1 LLHAT
6 EISEISLCLQANY
19 LCLEIISKFPLIGT
33 VVSPG
38 YDEITIMIFLRCP
51 ITGCGYQQISD
62 PIDTKLK
69 LRKCNDDG
77 MNPTGPCLKKLDNK
91 KHFIIHTPQHDKV
104 ILISISCQ
112 LNYSN
117 LLQYVKTNYREFGK

>member
-1 LLHAT
+1 M
-6 EISEISLCLQANY
+6 
-19 LCLEIISKFPLIGT
+19 FPFIGT
-33 VVSPG
+33 VISPG
-38 YDEITIMIFLRCP
+38 YDEITVVILLCFP
-51 ITGCGYQQISD
+51 ITDCGYQQISD

-69 LRKCNDDG
+69 LQKCNNDG

-91 KHFIIHTPQHDKV
+91 KHFIIHTPEHDKV